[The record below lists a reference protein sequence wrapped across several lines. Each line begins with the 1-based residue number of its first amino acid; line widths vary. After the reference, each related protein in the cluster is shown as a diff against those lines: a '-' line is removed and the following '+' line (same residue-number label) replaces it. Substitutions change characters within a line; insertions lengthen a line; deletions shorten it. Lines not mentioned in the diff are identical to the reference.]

1 MTKKELKILI
11 QDIIKEYM
19 STLSERG
26 NATDGNNMVSQRDP
40 GGSFTTDA
48 EEIEFY
54 TNQNVYGGEG
64 GHYRREPVTHNYN
77 RTRFGKF

>member
-1 MTKKELKILI
+1 MAEKDIRELI
-11 QDIIKEYM
+11 QDLIHEYM